1 LDRYTLPKKHLLRT
15 TGDFQRV
22 YLSGRRLRGDGFAV
36 ILLPNAL
43 EYSRLGISVHRKA
56 GNAVR
61 RNRIKRLIREVFR
74 LHRDLFPS
82 SSDVVLT
89 IRPGFA
95 INSLL
100 DMQTSVARVISG

>member
-1 LDRYTLPKKHLLRT
+1 MRT
-15 TGDFQRV
+15 TGEFQRV
-22 YLSGRRLRGDGFAV
+22 YRSGRRHWGDGFAL
-36 ILLPNAL
+36 IALPNAL
-43 EYSRLGISVHRKA
+43 EYNRLGISVHRKA

-74 LHRDLFPS
+74 LNRDLFPAAA
-82 SSDVVLT
+82 DVVLT

-100 DMQTSVARVISG
+100 DMQTSVARIIGG